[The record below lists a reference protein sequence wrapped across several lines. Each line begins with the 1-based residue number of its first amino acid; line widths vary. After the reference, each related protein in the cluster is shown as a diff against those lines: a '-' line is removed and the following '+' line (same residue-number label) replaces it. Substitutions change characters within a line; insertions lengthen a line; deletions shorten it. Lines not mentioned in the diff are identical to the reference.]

1 MNVDALRTLVKDEP
15 SQELVYEL
23 RKGSPTLDDLNE
35 RFGKVAQDIDILTC
49 FETQRTKTVVKD
61 VI

>member
-35 RFGKVAQDIDILTC
+35 RFGTVAQDIDILTC